1 MMLYNSDGKWEKPT
15 KYKPPLAVP
24 ANSTRP
30 PSNGLL
36 KAPLMAARVH
46 QISDTVAAGIGC

>member
-1 MMLYNSDGKWEKPT
+1 MMLYNSDGKWEKSA
-15 KYKPPLAVP
+15 KCKPPLAAP
-24 ANSTRP
+24 ANSTR